1 MTESLRENIWLV
13 ALLKSHTAQPLI
25 PKSQY
30 KHYTFPLAILDHS
43 RSWCLLSTSASH
55 SAWDC
60 FDVFI
65 LVGNLWLWPGEAHL
79 IEAAVIDWLVTSSVK
94 FVIESTFSTP
104 KPKVSFDRT
113 RHSSP
118 PSWVSFILTLQCRS
132 TCTHLHKHNQSIQ
145 HPLLSAKL
153 LLCKGKLINIFNCFG
168 EIESMCSMARFL

>member
-1 MTESLRENIWLV
+1 MTEGLHENISLAALV
-13 ALLKSHTAQPLI
+13 KSHTAQPLI

-60 FDVFI
+60 FNVFI

-79 IEAAVIDWLVTSSVK
+79 IEAAVIDWLVISSVQ
-94 FVIESTFSTP
+94 FVIESKFSTP
-104 KPKVSFDRT
+104 KPKVSFDWT

-118 PSWVSFILTLQCRS
+118 LSLGKFYFDLAVLVDVYTFTYSQS
-132 TCTHLHKHNQSIQ
+132 KHPASSS
-145 HPLLSAKL
+145 LCWT
-153 LLCKGKLINIFNCFG
+153 LLCEKKSWIKNLIAWGK
-168 EIESMCSMARFL
+168 